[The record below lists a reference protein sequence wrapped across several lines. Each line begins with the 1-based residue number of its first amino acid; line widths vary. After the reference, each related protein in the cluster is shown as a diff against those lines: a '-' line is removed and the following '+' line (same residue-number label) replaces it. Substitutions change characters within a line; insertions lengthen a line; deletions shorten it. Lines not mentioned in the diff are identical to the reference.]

1 MWLLQTLFS
10 IIMNCQDSYLSLR
23 KIILSQRTISVR
35 NFSGGSQKMFR
46 WQVHRDVGL
55 ALNFNSMKQ
64 FMFEQ
69 QRKIVFCSARSS
81 INFLTSLL
89 QMKTWSEYGRKFN
102 FGINVCCYSLHLEYF
117 LYWITVLFNMYTGLF
132 HCCRTIMKCE

>member
-23 KIILSQRTISVR
+23 KIILSQTTISVR

-46 WQVHRDVGL
+46 WQVHWDVGL

-69 QRKIVFCSARSS
+69 QRKVEFFAV
-81 INFLTSLL
+81 
-89 QMKTWSEYGRKFN
+89 QE
-102 FGINVCCYSLHLEYF
+102 VQ
-117 LYWITVLFNMYTGLF
+117 YTF
-132 HCCRTIMKCE
+132 